1 MTTLSQARVVDQKDL
16 KRVFFRQ
23 FFLQTSW
30 NYERMQA
37 AGYLYIILPVLK
49 KIYKNNPEGLK
60 RAVIRNLEFF
70 NTQPYLA
77 APIIGVA
84 LAMEEQL
91 GVMEDEEAI
100 VAQEQAISAVKV
112 SMMGPFAGVGD
123 SMFWFTIRPIAMG
136 IGITLAEGGN
146 ILGPIAFLVIFNI
159 FHIGTRYYGTTK
171 SYELGTGFME
181 RLAKEGIVQRVSES
195 AAVLGLMV
203 LGVMIAQMVKVPV
216 DFLIG
221 TGDASMTFLEI
232 TNSLMPNILPLGL
245 TFLLSY
251 LLRKGVTPLRILLL
265 VITFSL
271 VGAFFGILG

>member
-1 MTTLSQARVVDQKDL
+1 MTTLKQARVVDQKDL
-16 KRVFFRQ
+16 TRVFIRQ

-49 KIYKNNPEGLK
+49 KIYKDNPERLQ
-60 RAVIRNLEFF
+60 RAVKRNLEFF

-84 LAMEEQL
+84 LALEEQL
-91 GVMEDEEAI
+91 GVMEDEKEI
-100 VAQEQAISAVKV
+100 VAQENAISAVKV

-136 IGITLAEGGN
+136 IGISLAESGN

-159 FHIGTRYYGTTK
+159 FHLGTRYYGTTM
-171 SYELGTGFME
+171 SYDLGTKFVE
-181 RLAKEGIVQRVSES
+181 RLAKEGIVQRVSEA

-203 LGVMIAQMVKVPV
+203 LGVMIAQMVKVP
-216 DFLIG
+216 FNFSIG
-221 TGDASMTFLEI
+221 TGDAAKKFTDI
-232 TNSLMPNILPLGL
+232 TNSIMPNIVPLGL
-245 TFLLSY
+245 TFLLSQW
-251 LLRKGVTPLRILLL
+251 LRKGVTPIRILLI
-265 VITFSL
+265 VIAFSL
-271 VGAFFGILG
+271 VGAFFGFLG

>member
-1 MTTLSQARVVDQKDL
+1 MTTLKQARVVDQKDL
-16 KRVFFRQ
+16 KRVFIRQ

-49 KIYKNNPEGLK
+49 KIYKDNPERLQ
-60 RAVIRNLEFF
+60 RAVKRNLEFF

-91 GVMEDEEAI
+91 GIMEVEEQI
-100 VAQEQAISAVKV
+100 VAQENAISAIKI

-159 FHIGTRYYGTTK
+159 FHLGTRYYGTTM
-171 SYELGTGFME
+171 SYDLGTKFVE
-181 RLAKEGIVQRVSES
+181 RLAKEGIVQRVSEA

-203 LGVMIAQMVKVPV
+203 LGVMIAQMVKVP
-216 DFLIG
+216 FNFSIG
-221 TGDASMTFLEI
+221 TGDAAKKFTDI
-232 TNSLMPNILPLGL
+232 TNSIMPNIVPLGL
-245 TFLLSY
+245 TFLLSSW
-251 LLRKGVTPLRILLL
+251 LRKGVTPIRILLI
-265 VITFSL
+265 VIAVSL
-271 VGAFFGILG
+271 VGAFFGFLG